1 MENEE
6 DKSVKKMVRERV
18 FGWGEKWEK
27 FWWDTSFLLGWV
39 EPIIWGDF
47 GVFRIILGLQLIL
60 HSFSWLFCDRLCWLL
75 VIFIWTYYFFSYY
88 SQLAILNSCGIGCSS
103 NIFCL
108 ANLMRNVCVCVCVG
122 GGDEKLPI
130 YLHLLPT
137 YVCAFFFPLNFNG
150 KVSLIF

>member
-1 MENEE
+1 MGE
-6 DKSVKKMVRERV
+6 SVWLRGKMREILMRH
-18 FGWGEKWEK
+18 K
-27 FWWDTSFLLGWV
+27 SFLLGWV

-88 SQLAILNSCGIGCSS
+88 SQLATLNSCEIGCGIGCSS

-108 ANLMRNVCVCVCVG
+108 ANLMRSVCVCVCVCVCVWLG
-122 GGDEKLPI
+122 GGGMRNYPSTSTSSPLMCV
-130 YLHLLPT
+130 H
-137 YVCAFFFPLNFNG
+137 FFFP
-150 KVSLIF
+150 

>member
-1 MENEE
+1 MGE
-6 DKSVKKMVRERV
+6 SVWLRGKMREILMRH
-18 FGWGEKWEK
+18 K
-27 FWWDTSFLLGWV
+27 SFLLGWV

-60 HSFSWLFCDRLCWLL
+60 HSFSWLFCDRPCWLL

-88 SQLAILNSCGIGCSS
+88 SQLATLNSCGIGCSF

-108 ANLMRNVCVCVCVG
+108 ANLMRNVCMCVCVCVERG

-137 YVCAFFFPLNFNG
+137 YVCAFFFPSTLTVRF
-150 KVSLIF
+150 L